1 MTMPA
6 SGMAV
11 PGASVLL
18 LLVGVAAASASGCGY
33 QSCPATHPDLLN
45 VHLVPH
51 THDDVGWLKTVEQYF
66 YGVHNEVQH
75 AGVQYILDSVVAQLV
90 ADPSRRFI
98 YAEVAFLA
106 RWWRQ
111 QDEATRR
118 TVRQLVEQGRLEFVG
133 GGWCMSDE
141 AAAHYSP
148 AIEQLA
154 LGRRFLRR
162 EFGACGTPRV
172 AWQID
177 PFGHSRQ
184 LAAVF
189 AQMGYDGLFVGR
201 VDHQDKAA
209 REQLREMELLWRA
222 SGSLPPPA
230 ADIFTGILPNVY
242 NPPSGF
248 CWDQLCSDP
257 PVVDEDSEENN
268 VDSIVSTFL
277 QIAASQAEHYRTN
290 HIIMTMGSDFH
301 YENANLWFKNMDKL
315 IAHVN
320 ARQANGSRVH
330 VLYSTPSCYL
340 WELHRANLSWSLKTD
355 DFFPYADG
363 PHQFWTGYFT
373 SRPAFKRY
381 ERLSN
386 NFLQICSQLEALAGS
401 AAREGPYGPGNSS
414 VLREAV
420 AVAQHHDAV
429 TGTEKQHVANDYAR
443 QLAAGWES
451 CQLLVANALAGL
463 SGSKENF
470 VFCNALNVSVCP
482 LTESASRFTVI
493 LYNPLGRRVSWPIR
507 LPVNGASYAVTDP
520 QGQPVPSEVV
530 PISNFTCQLRGDG
543 GSATQELLFQASAP
557 ALGFSAFTVS
567 RLSRGDPRAP
577 PARTP
582 VLSKP
587 QEIQNEHVRVL
598 FDPLTGHLKEIQNLD
613 KSISLPVFQSFYWYN
628 ASIGNDE
635 SPQASGAYIFRPNNS
650 EPIPVSDSKR
660 VPTYLV
666 KNALVQEVHQNFSS
680 WCSQVVRLHAGQP
693 YVELEWTVGPIPVA
707 DGWGKEIISRF
718 ETTLQTD
725 ARFYTDSNGRQILE
739 RRRDYRPTW
748 NLSQTEPVAGNYYP
762 VNSRIFI
769 KDKKFQLT
777 VLTDRSQGGS
787 SIFDG
792 SLELMVHRR
801 LLYDDNRGV
810 GEPLVELAADKRGLV
825 VRGRHLVLLDTV
837 ESAADQHRLLAQELF
852 MAPYV
857 VLAPGGGPSYRRG
870 QPSLRQFSALRREL
884 PPNVHLL
891 TLAPWDAGTL
901 LLRLEHQFERGESAN
916 GSQPVTVDL
925 LNLFSAFTITSV
937 QEMSLGADLPL
948 DAISRLVWT
957 PATGPA
963 WPRPVPK
970 LDPSRVTLQPM
981 EIRTFL
987 AAVQYE
993 VPGAGPGGP

>member
-1 MTMPA
+1 CRVRA
-6 SGMAV
+6 WDWGV
-11 PGASVLL
+11 PG
-18 LLVGVAAASASGCGY
+18 GGGHEY
-33 QSCPATHPDLLN
+33 
-45 VHLVPH
+45 
-51 THDDVGWLKTVEQYF
+51 
-66 YGVHNEVQH
+66 
-75 AGVQYILDSVVAQLV
+75 
-90 ADPSRRFI
+90 R
-98 YAEVAFLA
+98 
-106 RWWRQ
+106 
-111 QDEATRR
+111 
-118 TVRQLVEQGRLEFVG
+118 GRLELVG

-148 AIEQLA
+148 ALEQLA
-154 LGRRFLRR
+154 LGRRFLRQ
-162 EFGACGTPRV
+162 ELGGCATPRV

-184 LAAVF
+184 LAAIF

-201 VDHQDKAA
+201 VDHQDKGT
-209 REQLREMELLWRA
+209 REELRELEMIWRA
-222 SGSLPPPA
+222 SGSLDPPS

-268 VDSIVSTFL
+268 VDNIVSSFL
-277 QIAASQAEHYRTN
+277 HIALSQAERYRTN

-315 IAHVN
+315 ITHVN

-340 WELHRANLSWSLKTD
+340 WELHQANLSWSLKTD
-355 DFFPYADG
+355 DFFPYSDG

-386 NFLQICSQLEALAGS
+386 NFLQICSQLEALAGPV
-401 AAREGPYGPGNSS
+401 AREGPYGPGDSS

-429 TGTEKQHVANDYAR
+429 SGTEKQHVADDYAR
-443 QLAAGWES
+443 QLAEGWES
-451 CQLLVANALAGL
+451 CQVLVANALASLG
-463 SGSKENF
+463 GRKENF
-470 VFCNALNVSVCP
+470 VFCNALNISVCP
-482 LTESASRFTVI
+482 LTETTSRFTLI
-493 LYNPLGRRVSWPIR
+493 LYNPLGRPVSWPIR

-520 QGQPVPSEVV
+520 QGQPVLSEVS
-530 PISNFTCQLRGDG
+530 PGCPPPHPG
-543 GSATQELLFQASAP
+543 LLFQASAP
-557 ALGFSAFTVS
+557 PLGFSTFKVS
-567 RLSRGDPRAP
+567 RLSRGDPPAP
-577 PARTP
+577 PARP
-582 VLSKP
+582 PLSSEP
-587 QEIQNEHVRVL
+587 QEIRNEHVRVL

-628 ASIGNDE
+628 ASVGNDE
-635 SPQASGAYIFRPNNS
+635 SLQTSGAYIFRPNS
-650 EPIPVSDSKR
+650 SQPIPVSSSKR

-680 WCSQVVRLHAGQP
+680 WCSQVVRLRVGQP
-693 YVELEWTVGPIPVA
+693 YVELEWTVGPIPVE

-725 ARFYTDSNGRQILE
+725 GRFYTDSNGRQVLE

-810 GEPLVELAADKRGLV
+810 GEPLVELGANRQGLV

-837 ESAADQHRLLAQELF
+837 ESSAERHRLLAQELF

-857 VLAPGGGPSYRRG
+857 VLAPGGGSSYG
-870 QPSLRQFSALRREL
+870 FCPGDSPQTFSPQFSGLRQEL

-891 TLAPWDAGTL
+891 TLAPWGAGTL

-916 GSQPVTVDL
+916 SSQPVTIDL
-925 LNLFSAFTITSV
+925 LTLFSAFAITSL
-937 QEMSLGADLPL
+937 QEMSLGGDLPL
-948 DAISRLVWT
+948 DAVSRLVWT
-957 PATGPA
+957 PATGTP
-963 WPRPVPK
+963 WGGGGPG
-970 LDPSRVTLQPM
+970 SRVTLQPM

-987 AAVQYE
+987 ATVQYQE
-993 VPGAGPGGP
+993 PGAGVGGA